1 MSLKDD
7 LNKLKAKSESAIQ
20 KVGSSKE
27 LEDLRVKFL
36 GRKGSLTVLLKGIGG
51 LPSDERPQ
59 AGQLANVVRKEIE
72 SKLKERSSELTLS
85 EKEDLIASEVV
96 DITLPGR
103 SPHLGTAHVLTQVI
117 DEITQIFI
125 ELGYGV
131 AEGPEAELDFYNF
144 EALNMP
150 PDHPARSLQDTFYLE
165 TLDNEQEVLLRTHT
179 SPVQIRIMEKKK
191 PPLYIICPGR
201 VFRRDVADPSHSPVF
216 HQIEGL
222 VVDEG
227 ISFADL
233 KGTLEEFIHRMFG
246 QDRKV
251 RLRPHFF
258 AFTEPSAEVDVSC
271 IACDGSG
278 CRLCGGNGW
287 LEILGCGMVD
297 PNVFKN
303 VGYDPE
309 VHQGFAFGMGVERIA
324 MLKHGI
330 NDIRSF
336 YENDLGF
343 IEQF

>member
-1 MSLKDD
+1 MPLKDD
-7 LNKLKAKSESAIQ
+7 LNKLKIMSESSIQ
-20 KVGSSKE
+20 KAGSSKE
-27 LEDLRVKFL
+27 LDDLRIEFL
-36 GRKGSLTVLLKGIGG
+36 GRKGSLTLLLKGIGS
-51 LPSDERPQ
+51 LPEDERPL
-59 AGQLANVVRKEIE
+59 AGQLANVVRNEIE
-72 SKLKERSSELTLS
+72 SKLKKRSNELSRS
-85 EKEDLIASEVV
+85 EKEDLISSEVV

-103 SPHLGTAHVLTQVI
+103 NPHLGRAHVLTQVI

-125 ELGYGV
+125 ELGYKV

-150 PDHPARSLQDTFYLE
+150 PDHPAKSVQDTFYLE
-165 TLDNEQEVLLRTHT
+165 TSANNPEVLLRTHT
-179 SPVQIRIMEKKK
+179 SPVQIRVMEKKK
-191 PPLYIICPGR
+191 PPIYIICPGR
-201 VFRRDVADPSHSPVF
+201 VFRRDVADPSHSPIF

-227 ISFADL
+227 INFADL
-233 KGTLEEFIHRMFG
+233 KGTLEEFVHRMFG

-303 VGYDPE
+303 VGYDPDK
-309 VHQGFAFGMGVERIA
+309 HQGFAFGMGVERIA
-324 MLKHGI
+324 MLKYGI

-336 YENDLGF
+336 YENDLRF

>member
-1 MSLKDD
+1 MPLKDD
-7 LNKLKAKSESAIQ
+7 LNKLKAKSKEAIKQ
-20 KVGSSKE
+20 AGSSNE
-27 LEDLRVKFL
+27 LEDLRVEFL
-36 GRKGSLTVLLKGIGG
+36 GRKGSLTLLLKGIGS
-51 LPSDERPQ
+51 LPTDERPL

-72 SKLKERSSELTLS
+72 SKLKERLSEIALS
-85 EKEDLIASEVV
+85 EKENLISSEVV

-103 SPHLGTAHVLTQVI
+103 TPFIGNAHVLTQVI
-117 DEITQIFI
+117 EEITQIFI
-125 ELGYGV
+125 ELGYKV
-131 AEGPEAELDFYNF
+131 AEGPEAEFDFYNF

-165 TLDNEQEVLLRTHT
+165 TLDKESEVLLRTHT
-179 SPVQIRIMEKKK
+179 SPVQIRVMEKKK
-191 PPLYIICPGR
+191 PPVYIICPGR
-201 VFRRDVADPSHSPVF
+201 VFRRDVADPSHSPIF

-222 VVDEG
+222 VVDIG

-233 KGTLEEFIHRMFG
+233 RGTLEEFVHRMFG

-303 VGYDPE
+303 VGYDPDI
-309 VHQGFAFGMGVERIA
+309 HQGFAFGMGVERIA
-324 MLKHGI
+324 MLKYGI

-336 YENDLGF
+336 YENDLRF